1 MSKEVEKEK
10 KKEALQQALNDLKA
24 LGVTKVVGDYN
35 GSGDSG
41 SMGIEGLP

>member
-24 LGVTKVVGDYN
+24 LGVTEVRA
-35 GSGDSG
+35 
-41 SMGIEGLP
+41 